1 MDDQNKKQIVIIVV
15 IIIVLVLML
24 LGVLIAAVVTNKS
37 SGGSLSNNNT
47 TSSDSITTQST
58 MSTTVLSQDNLPNDG
73 NNTENELMLQGI
85 DNYLSTLKN
94 EGRIGEYI
102 IGDIVP
108 INSQDTQNS
117 LCLNVTYDSMK
128 EYVST
133 VIDYVKIPGAQ
144 PLAEIEEYF
153 ADRAY
158 ASVYFSMNFDGSAYV
173 VEEMFSC

>member
-1 MDDQNKKQIVIIVV
+1 MDEQNKKQIVIIVI
-15 IIIVLVLML
+15 IIIVLVLIL
-24 LGVLIAAVVTNKS
+24 LGLLIVAVIT
-37 SGGSLSNNNT
+37 NNNSGTVINSNT
-47 TSSDSITTQST
+47 TTTTLTTT
-58 MSTTVLSQDNLPNDG
+58 MSTTTLPVVDESSSVDENLV
-73 NNTENELMLQGI
+73 LQGI
-85 DNYLSTLKN
+85 ENYLSTLKN

-102 IGDIVP
+102 IGDIEKVS
-108 INSQDTQNS
+108 SQDTQSS
-117 LCLNVTYDSMK
+117 LCPDVTYDSTK

-158 ASVYFSMNFDGSAYV
+158 ASVYFSMKFDGNVYV